1 MPTIKT
7 ENFFTTV
14 ENFKIKIADVS
25 AAKKQR
31 LVLIIMS
38 NTHDPALCKGCEKDA
53 AAVKKTFEEIC
64 RHTGYLF
71 CCIEI

>member
-7 ENFFTTV
+7 ENFSTTV

-38 NTHDPALCKGCEKDA
+38 NTHDPALCKGCEKMPQQ
-53 AAVKKTFEEIC
+53 
-64 RHTGYLF
+64 
-71 CCIEI
+71 